1 MDQLI
6 KLKDIAATLVYSFIG
21 LGLFWA
27 AVMIFDRVTPG
38 DFWKE
43 ILEKQNTAVAI
54 VVAALAIGISIIV
67 GLSIH
72 G

>member
-1 MDQLI
+1 MEELI
-6 KLKDIAATLVYSFIG
+6 RMKDIVSSLLYSLIG

-27 AVMIFDRVTPG
+27 AVMIFDKVTPG

-67 GLSIH
+67 GMSIH

>member
-1 MDQLI
+1 MDQVLR
-6 KLKDIAATLVYSFIG
+6 LRDIVASLVYSVIG

-27 AVMIFDRVTPG
+27 AVMLFDKMTPG
-38 DFWKE
+38 DFWTE
-43 ILEKQNTAVAI
+43 ILQKQNTAVAI

-72 G
+72 

>member
-6 KLKDIAATLVYSFIG
+6 KLKDVVASLLYSLIG
-21 LGLFWA
+21 LGLFSA
-27 AVMIFDRVTPG
+27 AVMIFDKITPG

-72 G
+72 

>member
-1 MDQLI
+1 MEDLI
-6 KLKDIAATLVYSFIG
+6 RLKDVTASLVYSLLG

-27 AVMIFDRVTPG
+27 AVMIFDKVTPG